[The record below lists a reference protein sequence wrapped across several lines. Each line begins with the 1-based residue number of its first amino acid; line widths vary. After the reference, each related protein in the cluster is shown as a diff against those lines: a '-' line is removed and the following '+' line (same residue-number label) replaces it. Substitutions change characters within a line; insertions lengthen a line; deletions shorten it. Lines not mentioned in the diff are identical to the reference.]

1 MKIRPDQL
9 NNLLPTQGVTTAAPG
24 GQTKT
29 RSVFDDILAEEQLR
43 ANAESGDSAAV
54 PAPPGAGRTDLIRSM
69 LLGGAEGEKP
79 VSSEEAVLN
88 EAFNQVAGTLDVL
101 DKYSISLGSARPL
114 REAYSLLDDV
124 DGRVAGLEKGAD
136 TLRAQYPAL
145 DSLLNELKI
154 ISVTEKIKFN
164 RGDYLPE

>member
-9 NNLLPTQGVTTAAPG
+9 NNLLPAQGTTTAAPG

-29 RSVFDDILAEEQLR
+29 SNVFDDILAEEQLR
-43 ANAESGDSAAV
+43 ANAGSGDSAVV
-54 PAPPGAGRTDLIRSM
+54 PPPPGAGRTDLIRSM
-69 LLGGAEGEKP
+69 LLGGAEEEKP
-79 VSSEEAVLN
+79 VSAEEAVLN
-88 EAFNQVAGTLDVL
+88 EAFNQVSDTLDAL
-101 DKYSISLGSARPL
+101 DKYSISLGSARSL
-114 REAYSLLDDV
+114 RETYSLLDDI
-124 DGRVAGLEKGAD
+124 DGRVNGLEKDSG

-154 ISVTEKIKFN
+154 LSVTEKIKFN

>member
-9 NNLLPTQGVTTAAPG
+9 NILPPAQGTTTAAPG

-29 RSVFDDILAEEQLR
+29 SNVFGDILAEEQLR
-43 ANAESGDSAAV
+43 ANAERGDSAVA
-54 PAPPGAGRTDLIRSM
+54 PPPPGAGRTDLVRNM
-69 LLGGAEGEKP
+69 LLEG
-79 VSSEEAVLN
+79 SEEGRPVNPEDAVLN
-88 EAFNQVAGTLDVL
+88 EAFSQVSGTLDAL
-101 DKYSISLGSARPL
+101 DKYSVSLGSARSL
-114 REAYSLLDDV
+114 REAHSLLDDI
-124 DGRVAGLEKGAD
+124 GSRVAGLEKDAG